1 MPGKFILQTIC
12 YIFARFRNRR
22 EVLLNKNGDVLQMYY
37 QDKLMTCILNRIFS
51 ITFNEQGKRIVNKH
65 WSHIDS
71 ISVVDGNKMH
81 HPIGYDLAHIK
92 TTLRNRSDK
101 MIKCWYIYTCKKW
114 IKSIDGNVFLSK
126 DEKLCRTI

>member
-37 QDKLMTCILNRIFS
+37 QDKLMTCILNGIFS
-51 ITFNEQGKRIVNKH
+51 ITFNEQGKKIVKKH
-65 WSHIDS
+65 LSRKDS

-81 HPIGYDLAHIK
+81 HPIGY
-92 TTLRNRSDK
+92 
-101 MIKCWYIYTCKKW
+101 MIR
-114 IKSIDGNVFLSK
+114 V
-126 DEKLCRTI
+126 R